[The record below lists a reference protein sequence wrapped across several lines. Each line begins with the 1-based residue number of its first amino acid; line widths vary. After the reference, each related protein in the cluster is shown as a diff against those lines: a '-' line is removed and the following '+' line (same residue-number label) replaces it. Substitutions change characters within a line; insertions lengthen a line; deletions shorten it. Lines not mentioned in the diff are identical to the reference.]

1 VLSLDARNGDYLW
14 DVEVFR
20 QKGDA
25 PRVHTKNSHASPTPL
40 VHQGKLYVH
49 FGHQGTACLDLRGKV
64 VWRNSTLR
72 YAPVHGNGGSPVVV
86 DDLLVL
92 SCDGADEPFVVA
104 LDLATGKERWRTPRQ
119 GDPVKKFSFSTPL
132 VIEVNGQKQVVSPGS
147 DEVSAFD
154 PKTGKAIWTVRY
166 DGYSVIPR
174 PVYGHGLVFI
184 GTGYDSPTVI
194 AIRPNGKGD
203 VTDSHV
209 AWRVRKGAPH
219 TPSLLLVGDELYMVS
234 DRGIASCLDAK
245 TGAVH
250 WQERLG
256 DDYSASP
263 VHGDGRVY
271 FQSENGKTTVVKAG
285 KKFETL
291 ATNKLDERTL
301 ASFAAADGALFLR
314 TAGHL
319 YRL

>member
-1 VLSLDARNGDYLW
+1 MRSAPSAR
-14 DVEVFR
+14 
-20 QKGDA
+20 
-25 PRVHTKNSHASPTPL
+25 
-40 VHQGKLYVH
+40 
-49 FGHQGTACLDLRGKV
+49 
-64 VWRNSTLR
+64 
-72 YAPVHGNGGSPVVV
+72 
-86 DDLLVL
+86 
-92 SCDGADEPFVVA
+92 
-104 LDLATGKERWRTPRQ
+104 
-119 GDPVKKFSFSTPL
+119 
-132 VIEVNGQKQVVSPGS
+132 I
-147 DEVSAFD
+147 
-154 PKTGKAIWTVRY
+154 RY

-319 YRL
+319 YRLEAK